1 MLTVVKVGGGLAREA
16 GDDALRALCTALA
29 EAGARHPLLV
39 VPGGA
44 EFADAVRA
52 HDHRFGLQAQTA
64 HRMAIL
70 AMDQF
75 GWALADLIPGAAR
88 CVELG
93 PPRDGV
99 VSVLLPAALLA
110 ERDPLPESWAVTSD
124 SIAAWVAGAAGAAR
138 LVLLKPVPGLY
149 RTWPPAGEPIARL
162 TVDELA
168 ALAPAG
174 VDALSAHRA
183 AGRAAVET
191 WVIDGG
197 EPARLVELLETGG
210 TAGTLVVAGERQR
223 RLGGV
228 DAKPAAAT
236 RVSAEVRGGAYSR
249 LSTRRL
255 RAATSA

>member
-1 MLTVVKVGGGLAREA
+1 VLTVVKVGGGLGREG
-16 GDDALRALCTALA
+16 GDHVLRALCLAIA
-29 EAGARHPLLV
+29 EAGERHPLLV

-44 EFADAVRA
+44 GFADAVRE
-52 HDHRFGLQAQTA
+52 HDQRFGLRPQTA

-88 CVELG
+88 CTELG
-93 PPRDGV
+93 SRRDGV

-124 SIAAWVAGAAGAAR
+124 SIAAWVAAEAGAGR

-149 RTWPPAGEPIARL
+149 RTWPPEGEPIARL
-162 TVDELA
+162 SVDELA

-174 VDALSAHRA
+174 VDAHLPAVLRSA
-183 AGRAAVET
+183 GVET

-197 EPARLVELLETGG
+197 SPARLAELLDGG
-210 TAGTLVVAGERQR
+210 RTVGTVVTAAR
-223 RLGGV
+223 
-228 DAKPAAAT
+228 
-236 RVSAEVRGGAYSR
+236 
-249 LSTRRL
+249 
-255 RAATSA
+255 